1 MQTYFGSTDDAISH
15 SGWPLLFAREP
26 EEEADYDDL
35 PETQEERPT
44 HGSTVRRSVPPR
56 QKKPSNMRPLIL
68 LLMFLVVAGLAYV
81 SMTPGAMPPFLAE
94 MLGFGSSEAPTLPPP
109 SGTAKPAVPAQRP
122 LAQTPAVPSPAPAPG
137 AEAQQATAGPA
148 AAPVTEGAVPS
159 PLYGEGQKVF
169 VALDPAL
176 PVQMMVLSGDS
187 SGSKPGPSVRPGAAV
202 TVLDAEYQ
210 TNGWIYSI
218 RTPEGSM
225 GWISEKRLKATL

>member
-1 MQTYFGSTDDAISH
+1 MQTYFGSTDDAISR

-44 HGSTVRRSVPPR
+44 HGSTVKRFVPPR
-56 QKKPSNMRPLIL
+56 QKKPSNMRPVIL

-94 MLGFGSSEAPTLPPP
+94 MLGFGSSAAPTLPPP
-109 SGTAKPAVPAQRP
+109 SGTAKAQRP
-122 LAQTPAVPSPAPAPG
+122 PAQTPAVPSPAPAPG
-137 AEAQQATAGPA
+137 AEALQATPRPA
-148 AAPVTEGAVPS
+148 ETPVAEGAVPS
-159 PLYGEGQKVF
+159 PLYGEGQQVF

-187 SGSKPGPSVRPGAAV
+187 SGGKAGPSVRPGAAV
-202 TVLDAEYQ
+202 TVLDAEYRA
-210 TNGWIYSI
+210 NGWIYSI
-218 RTPEGSM
+218 RTPEGSI
-225 GWISEKRLKATL
+225 GWISEKRLKAKL